1 MVDKGGVTAL
11 ERPRRWDAPFDP
23 NLAGIDLSK
32 LRLIPEIAAIEADHF
47 PRSLPLEGILRN
59 DCRMVQFSR
68 GEIIIR
74 EGDYGNSAFLIVSG
88 AARVILPPGLP
99 LEQLGRRQTHR
110 KGLWESLSQL
120 WKNSPYPEARDPSRY
135 ARRGSA
141 AGVTTQVDIL
151 GTMILDRKDHT
162 DNIDLGEM
170 LPLLHTVPLPRG
182 ALFGEIAALRRE
194 PRSATIVAEEN
205 SILLEIRWQGLRDIR
220 KYDRGWRA
228 IIDQSYRKNT
238 LATHLREHPLFA
250 GLDDT
255 ALSRIADCTLF
266 ETYGSFEWFSEFR
279 RRGTELL
286 DPDSEPVVAAEGDY
300 TDGLL
305 LIAAGFGRVSKKTG
319 NGRRTLTY
327 LRGGDHFGFEE
338 LAAAAE
344 SGQEVSFDTSLHAIG
359 YLDVLRI
366 PAYALAELK
375 PALEQL
381 QRSRFTELAK
391 NPISA
396 ADDLLEWSVG
406 ERFINGTQAMLI
418 DLDRCVRC
426 DDCVRACGATHGGNP
441 RFLRHG
447 KIHGNWMVANACMH
461 CSDPVCLI
469 GCPTGA
475 IHRTREQGAVAINDD
490 TCIGCGVCA
499 NSCPYDNI
507 RLVEV
512 NDTGGRPL
520 MDTAAQ
526 TPILKATKCDLCV
539 EQIGGPAC
547 VRACPHDALRRVD
560 FHELGLLTQP

>member
-1 MVDKGGVTAL
+1 MVDRIGATAL
-11 ERPRRWDAPFDP
+11 QRPQRWDSPFDP
-23 NLAGIDLSK
+23 NLAGIDIDK
-32 LRLIPEIAAIEADHF
+32 LRRIPEIAAIEADRF
-47 PRSLPLEGILRN
+47 PRSLPLEGVLRN

-88 AARVILPPGLP
+88 FARVILPPGLP
-99 LEQLGRRQTHR
+99 LEQLGRRQTRR

-135 ARRGSA
+135 TRRGAA
-141 AGVTTQVDIL
+141 AGVTTQIDML
-151 GTMILDRKDHT
+151 GTIIIDRKDNADT
-162 DNIDLGEM
+162 INLKEM

-182 ALFGEIAALRRE
+182 SLFGEIAALRRE

-220 KYDRGWRA
+220 KYDQGWRA

-250 GLDDT
+250 GLDDA
-255 ALSRIADCTLF
+255 ALTRIADCTLF
-266 ETYGSFEWFSEFR
+266 ETYGSFEWFSEFQ
-279 RRGTELL
+279 RRGPEML
-286 DPDSEPVVAAEGDY
+286 DPDSEPVVAAEGNY

-327 LRGGDHFGFEE
+327 LRSGDHFGFEE

-344 SGQEVSFDTSLHAIG
+344 TGQEVSFDTSLHAIG

-366 PAYALAELK
+366 PAYALTELK

-381 QRSRFTELAK
+381 QRSRFTELTA
-391 NPISA
+391 NPIGA

-426 DDCVRACGATHGGNP
+426 DDCVRACSTTHGGNP

-447 KIHGNWMVANACMH
+447 KIYSNWMVANACMH
-461 CSDPVCLI
+461 CNDPVCLI

-475 IHRTREQGAVAINDD
+475 IHRTREQGVVAINDD

-499 NSCPYDNI
+499 NSCPYENI
-507 RLVEV
+507 RLVEI
-512 NDTGGRPL
+512 NDTEGRPL
-520 MDTAAQ
+520 MDTTAL

-547 VRACPHDALRRVD
+547 VRACPHDAMRRVD
-560 FHELGLLTQP
+560 FHELDLLTQP